1 MLPRKISWLLLPL
14 LSCMCCANP
23 CQPIHCWKQISLQLA
38 HANASNYD
46 GMINQSGLFLRNQL
60 NSSRLSVWW
69 KQRPMLLQQI
79 WHLVITRWIVFHVPL
94 EQEWIALRSLWWEC
108 DAEIRK
114 QTVSETADSSG
125 TKQNPPRSPTTGRS
139 SSSPWQRHLRSSR
152 NIRTPSVLGWQV
164 CLYLSIHDGAM
175 KGAVQLREKKQ

>member
-114 QTVSETADSSG
+114 QYQRRLTAPARNKILRDHRQQVGRLHPPDSVTCGAPG
-125 TKQNPPRSPTTGRS
+125 T
-139 SSSPWQRHLRSSR
+139 
-152 NIRTPSVLGWQV
+152 
-164 CLYLSIHDGAM
+164 
-175 KGAVQLREKKQ
+175 